1 MSSPAQPLVLN
12 RGIMDQTRLTA
23 AMARGQHQ
31 VAQMS
36 SRALSGDLSSMQ
48 SIFKQF
54 VAAMLPLVNTLLGW
68 IDVIAPYAVQAWDAA
83 CMVYSYT
90 PVNILQALYGLA
102 LCFFGGL
109 YPLVAL
115 ARCPLCARCM
125 RIHLTRMSM
134 HAHADH
140 RSCGDVSGVGR

>member
-1 MSSPAQPLVLN
+1 MID
-12 RGIMDQTRLTA
+12 RD
-23 AMARGQHQ
+23 
-31 VAQMS
+31 
-36 SRALSGDLSSMQ
+36 LSGHDETFVTAPADAKLEK
-48 SIFKQF
+48 FKG
-54 VAAMLPLVNTLLGW
+54 VAKLRDIECVF
-68 IDVIAPYAVQAWDAA
+68 
-83 CMVYSYT
+83 
-90 PVNILQALYGLA
+90 GLA